1 MPTLGEDDLRSSTF
15 SASSPGPPRF
25 VPGGPIRFQEA
36 ARTPEPAPAG
46 SVDSSKRLFRPIVA
60 GDQGAGLRSCVRP
73 APIYD
78 CK

>member
-1 MPTLGEDDLRSSTF
+1 M
-15 SASSPGPPRF
+15 
-25 VPGGPIRFQEA
+25 PGGPIRFQEA

-46 SVDSSKRLFRPIVA
+46 SVDSGKRLFRPIVA

-78 CK
+78 CKRRESRHGNSKPRASLLESA